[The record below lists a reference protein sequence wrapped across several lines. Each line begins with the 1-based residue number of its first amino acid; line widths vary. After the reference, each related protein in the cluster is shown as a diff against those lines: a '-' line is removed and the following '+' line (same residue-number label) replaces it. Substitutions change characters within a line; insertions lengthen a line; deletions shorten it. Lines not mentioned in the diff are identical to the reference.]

1 MRKFAL
7 APALMAT
14 TLLLAACAGDPA
26 STTAITAPAAS
37 ETATT
42 DSEEASGEHSADD
55 GHDHSTEHYHGPN
68 VTWDANAEVKVK
80 ETAAKAMKLFAR
92 PDVQE
97 TQWFSELEPLLAAEY
112 AEDARYIDPARV
124 PFSTITDGPA
134 ISREAENPMTVTAS
148 FYTDA
153 GPWVMM
159 LHRMGQ
165 DDPWL
170 VTSISSKASQ

>member
-1 MRKFAL
+1 MRKLAL

-14 TLLLAACAGDPA
+14 TLLLAACAGEPA
-26 STTAITAPAAS
+26 STTASTAASAS
-37 ETATT
+37 ETAAAGGG
-42 DSEEASGEHSADD
+42 DAEAEHSADD
-55 GHDHSTEHYHGPN
+55 GHDHATEHYHGPN

-92 PDVQE
+92 PDVPE
-97 TQWFSELEPLLAAEY
+97 AKWFSELAPLLAAEY

-124 PFSTITDGPA
+124 PITTVTDGPS

-153 GPWVMM
+153 GPWAMM
-159 LHRMGQ
+159 LHRIGQ

-170 VTSISSKASQ
+170 VTSISSTASQ

>member
-1 MRKFAL
+1 MRKLVL

-14 TLLLAACAGDPA
+14 TLLLAACAGEPSSNTA
-26 STTAITAPAAS
+26 STTPSAS
-37 ETATT
+37 ETASA
-42 DSEEASGEHSADD
+42 DGGNEKAEHSADD
-55 GHDHSTEHYHGPN
+55 GHDHATEHYHGPN
-68 VTWDANAEVKVK
+68 VTWDANSEVKVK
-80 ETAAKAMKLFAR
+80 EAAAKAMKLFAR
-92 PDVQE
+92 PDVPE
-97 TQWFSELEPLLAAEY
+97 TQWFSELEPLLAAAY

-124 PFSTITDGPA
+124 PFSTITDGPS

-148 FYTDA
+148 FYTND
-153 GPWVMM
+153 GPWDMM